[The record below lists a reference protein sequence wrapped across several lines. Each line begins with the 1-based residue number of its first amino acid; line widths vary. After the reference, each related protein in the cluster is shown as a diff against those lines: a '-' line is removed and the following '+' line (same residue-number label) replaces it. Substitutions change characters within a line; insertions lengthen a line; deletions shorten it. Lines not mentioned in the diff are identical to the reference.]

1 MAILIE
7 DIWWLAHGFGVQVT
21 RFWTVWTN
29 PDCWMTKMDDGW
41 SQLTSNFGVEATR
54 LQCSQ
59 QCVCFCFQM
68 AGSIGTAEKCSIGPF
83 GFRSHFLHHCH
94 QRLWTGRQMARGNCV
109 AGQLSWWS
117 RCYPFQRCHQCMRRP
132 VAEMRA
138 AAKPNATG
146 SDPSQH
152 NHLRRHHQCL
162 QKQQRVERSSAYSR
176 FHAKVP
182 RWNQRHCVQCSH
194 QCVWKGRILASCT
207 PNLGHDGEGCWDG
220 LTSQMLT
227 KSWLKVTRFWPRPTI
242 MYRSWLF
249 NIVHCFLSLAHH
261 FEFYSLGVSAESPD
275 ISRRRRSKLTLPAMT
290 RWLQPPPAV
299 DAESRSD
306 HGLTEG
312 SMMFYRVWTLTQSM
326 WLCVCVKTLVQLFQ
340 VISYDFLYIISS
352 SLVGCAEELGRF
364 WQMSLDRV
372 WPPERLRVSDVVCW
386 NGPQITQKN
395 TSHIMPSPLHIC

>member
-1 MAILIE
+1 MDLVYRWPVFGRFEQTQIAGWQRWMTDDPNWRQILGLKPPGYNAASNACVSASRWPEALALLKNAALGHLDLDRISYTTAINAYERGDKWQEAIALLASFPGEADAILFNAAINACA
-7 DIWWLAHGFGVQVT
+7 DQWQ
-21 RFWTVWTN
+21 
-29 PDCWMTKMDDGW
+29 
-41 SQLTSNFGVEATR
+41 
-54 LQCSQ
+54 
-59 QCVCFCFQM
+59 
-68 AGSIGTAEKCSIGPF
+68 
-83 GFRSHFLHHCH
+83 
-94 QRLWTGRQMARGNCV
+94 
-109 AGQLSWWS
+109 
-117 RCYPFQRCHQCMRRP
+117 
-132 VAEMRA
+132 EMRA

-326 WLCVCVKTLVQLFQ
+326 WLCVCVKTLVQLFS
-340 VISYDFLYIISS
+340 SYFLWF
-352 SLVGCAEELGRF
+352 SLYNIF
-364 WQMSLDRV
+364 
-372 WPPERLRVSDVVCW
+372 
-386 NGPQITQKN
+386 
-395 TSHIMPSPLHIC
+395 